1 MLHLSRHIESLLL
14 QHHCVIIPEFG
25 GFITQ
30 YVAARYIEAEGVFL
44 PPYRSVK
51 FNRHLVVNDGM
62 LVQSYMSAYG
72 IGYSE
77 AAARVQLA
85 VSEMKSALLREG
97 KYDLHGVG
105 TLYLKADG
113 VYTFEANEAGTLAP
127 ELYGLDAVQTK
138 SHLVAQTD
146 SPDAII
152 AKSTI
157 VSTAADARYYTIR
170 LRREVVNYVAAAI
183 VMLVCY
189 FAWSVPV
196 SNTADTHL
204 RQAAF
209 FATDVFSAPNQTET
223 QLSPRIVTE
232 DEVALEQVELLAEMS
247 VETPTQPVASI
258 PPAAAT
264 YTVVVCSQVPR
275 VNAERLVDKLSKEGH
290 DASIFSKQGILRVV
304 IGSYDSEE
312 QAAQALRSLR
322 KSAQGFEEAWVLK
335 K

>member
-14 QHHCVIIPEFG
+14 QQHCVIIPEFG

-30 YVAARYIEAEGVFL
+30 YMPARYVEEENMFL

-85 VSEMKSALLREG
+85 ISEMKATLLNEG
-97 KYDLHGVG
+97 KYMLHGIG
-105 TLYLKADG
+105 TLYLSTNG
-113 VYTFEANEAGTLAP
+113 VYTFEANEAGTLSP
-127 ELYGLDAVQTK
+127 ELYGLDAVLTK
-138 SHLVAQTD
+138 IQPT
-146 SPDAII
+146 
-152 AKSTI
+152 
-157 VSTAADARYYTIR
+157 STANEEPEAATTEQPSHIADDPRYYTIR

-196 SNTADTHL
+196 SNTADTHT

-209 FATDVFSAPNQTET
+209 FATDIFTAPVQEPTLE
-223 QLSPRIVTE
+223 PRIITE
-232 DEVALEQVELLAEMS
+232 DEEQPQQLLEAPV
-247 VETPTQPVASI
+247 VETVATTTSE
-258 PPAAAT
+258 PST
-264 YTVVVCSQVPR
+264 SSYTIVVCSCVPR
-275 VNAERLVDKLSKEGH
+275 NNAERLVTKLCNEGH
-290 DASIFSKQGILRVV
+290 EASIFDKQGVLRIV
-304 IGSYDSEE
+304 IGNFESEPLAIE
-312 QAAQALRSLR
+312 ALKKLR
-322 KSAQGFEEAWVLK
+322 ASSTDYNEAWVLK